1 MSIPED
7 AEPGAFYGQ
16 RQVQQQLSINF
27 SSTIPIKKRKF
38 PIIRPPSPSPQEKMP
53 NYDEEELKRKQE
65 SEISDEGKPAL
76 IDARNTPSL
85 GNSDVSKTS
94 ASIVKKETTPS
105 NIKSGQANVDIFAS
119 TPQEAKPIINLN
131 PVTDLRNTL
140 DIDIVS
146 KEKFSDT
153 EVEGSQ
159 SHTVNVKQEIL
170 SGQAEGICALE
181 LSTDSMSVELS
192 LGPKKL
198 ILPPLD
204 SKKDEAIC
212 SMSDRS
218 DPSLLSL
225 ALSEEKL
232 VWFEKSDSTG
242 DLGSQASAN
251 RSNWNL
257 NTTMDVWEH
266 STDSEAFAHKLADV
280 CGFGK
285 TDSLLRETREFVTEI
300 SDVQCCHDEKSSL
313 TTAGTIDLG
322 LNKGICILDV
332 CKSNYS
338 NSTTIQ
344 PSQQCNTDDS
354 LGLRL
359 AMPHGGLDARKEH
372 LSSSENVVSTSASP
386 APPLL
391 HVHFNVTRGVKS
403 EPVVENSKR
412 DCSVGSSSSSNMGL
426 LKLSSVKTEYVNNHS
441 LATVLPSTVCPGK
454 LINSSMSMKSED
466 GALPQSVARL
476 TQHKE
481 SCASSSS
488 SLLVPQSS
496 CNLTLPIFAE
506 LTSSE
511 NLSSHLT
518 NTFHGKQLRPCDV
531 GNSSIVDPNKHKLS
545 RVDEGTVEF
554 CQHGEEAKDDDEKFN
569 ISAEIN
575 EESFESDCGAVDNL
589 MDIGENL
596 RDKED
601 GEYEDGEVREPIQCS
616 TINEPFNVGKK
627 TENFDFAACDSQTL
641 QPSDLSGD
649 QDIRT
654 SDGKDSA
661 KKNRQETYSDPNKD
675 RISVCSDDYS
685 LLKVSDTVL
694 ELGVDE
700 KTIVSVTRLTPDNQL
715 DLLGRKDVKENPQK
729 ELSSN
734 RLINVATCKVVKEIC
749 SGDNNLILSKVEASS
764 KGHDSAKDSSDAS
777 NRSRIINLSC
787 GTVVTSP
794 SKTTSILNGLLTTRS
809 GKERYS
815 DLDGEMQMRGNR
827 DEIYTGSWNK
837 FAKDR
842 VHNQPLGNSG
852 PSFMRGRGRT
862 SNRFGSLRSDWDSDH
877 DFAAETSYCPSDYQ
891 PVRRKHASDAEIEC
905 NGYDIQHD
913 SNNNRRKSADNE
925 FRRTSLRRF
934 SPGDRDCPPNRGN
947 QRLRRFPRNMNP
959 NRSNDDKFRQHLSD
973 DLVNPV
979 YNHPSQTMYDEFDG
993 QEQLVHG
1000 NRNFSTMQ
1008 RKGYPQNH
1016 SKSPG
1021 RSRIHSPGPWPSSPQ
1036 RRSPPFYNRTGRMR
1050 SHDRACFRDEM
1061 VFRRRRSPSDVAGH
1075 RNDLG
1080 SGREH
1085 VHHWRSANPSRRSSP
1100 DQDFPKSGKRTDP
1113 LDSDGDQYM
1122 NKFRELRGDRSID
1135 ERRKFTEVRGPRP
1148 VRTFRPGYN
1157 SEGEN
1162 FRFHRNDGPRPSY
1175 RFCPDVDKEFVGRGN
1190 EREREFDG
1198 RVKHQPSVVSR
1209 RVRNVEEQE
1218 DENYRPVERVWHDDG
1233 FVDGRDKRRRF

>member
-1 MSIPED
+1 MSIAED
-7 AEPGAFYGQ
+7 AEPGAFSGQ

-27 SSTIPIKKRKF
+27 SSTIPIKKRRF
-38 PIIRPPSPSPQEKMP
+38 PIIRSPSPSTQEKIP
-53 NYDEEELKRKQE
+53 NYEEHELKRKQE
-65 SEISDEGKPAL
+65 SELSDEGNPAL
-76 IDARNTPSL
+76 IDARNTPSP

-94 ASIVKKETTPS
+94 ASIVKNEATPS
-105 NIKSGQANVDIFAS
+105 NIELRQANVDIFAF

-131 PVTDLRNTL
+131 TVTDLGNTM

-146 KEKFSDT
+146 KEKSSDT

-159 SHTVNVKQEIL
+159 SRTVNVKQKIL
-170 SGQAEGICALE
+170 NGQAEGICALE

-204 SKKDEAIC
+204 CKKDEAIC

-232 VWFEKSDSTG
+232 SWVEKSVSTVG

-266 STDSEAFAHKLADV
+266 STDSEEFTHKLADV

-285 TDSLLRETREFVTEI
+285 RDILLRETREFATEI
-300 SDVQCCHDEKSSL
+300 SDVQCCCDDKSSL
-313 TTAGTIDLG
+313 TTAGTIGLG
-322 LNKGICILDV
+322 LNKGIFILDV
-332 CKSNYS
+332 CKSNSS
-338 NSTTIQ
+338 NSTTSTIQ

-359 AMPHGGLDARKEH
+359 AMPHGELDGRKEH

-386 APPLL
+386 ASPLL
-391 HVHFNVTRGVKS
+391 HVQFNVKRGVK
-403 EPVVENSKR
+403 PDENLKR
-412 DCSVGSSSSSNMGL
+412 DCSVGSSSSSKMGL
-426 LKLSSVKTEYVNNHS
+426 LKLSSVKTEYVTNHS
-441 LATVLPSTVCPGK
+441 LETGLPSTVCPGK
-454 LINSSMSMKSED
+454 LINYSMSMKSED

-488 SLLVPQSS
+488 SLLVHQSS

-506 LTSSE
+506 LTPSG

-554 CQHGEEAKDDDEKFN
+554 CQHGEEAKDEDEKFN
-569 ISAEIN
+569 ISAELN

-589 MDIGENL
+589 MDIGENI

-601 GEYEDGEVREPIQCS
+601 EEYEDGE
-616 TINEPFNVGKK
+616 
-627 TENFDFAACDSQTL
+627 
-641 QPSDLSGD
+641 PSDLSGD

-654 SDGKDSA
+654 SNGKDSA
-661 KKNRQETYSDPNKD
+661 KENRQETYSDPNKD

-700 KTIVSVTRLTPDNQL
+700 KTIVSVSPDNQL
-715 DLLGRKDVKENPQK
+715 DLLERKDVKENPQK

-734 RLINVATCKVVKEIC
+734 RLINVNCGISIQLEDVATCKVVKKIC
-749 SGDNNLILSKVEASS
+749 SGDKNLTLSKVEASL
-764 KGHDSAKDSSDAS
+764 KGHDAAKDSSDAS
-777 NRSRIINLSC
+777 NMSRIINLSC

-794 SKTTSILNGLLTTRS
+794 CETTSIRNRLLTTRS

-842 VHNQPLGNSG
+842 VHNQPLRNSG
-852 PSFMRGRGRT
+852 PSFMRGRGRM

-891 PVRRKHASDAEIEC
+891 PVRRKHASYAETEC
-905 NGYDIQHD
+905 NGYDMQHD

-925 FRRTSLRRF
+925 FRHTSVRRF
-934 SPGDRDCPPNRGN
+934 SPGDRDSPPNRGN
-947 QRLRRFPRNMNP
+947 QRPRRFPRNMNP
-959 NRSNDDKFRQHLSD
+959 NRSNDDKFIQHLSND
-973 DLVNPV
+973 IVNPV
-979 YNHPSQTMYDEFDG
+979 YNHPSQTVYDEFDG

-1036 RRSPPFYNRTGRMR
+1036 RQSPPFYNRIVRMR
-1050 SHDRACFRDEM
+1050 SHDRACSRDEM
-1061 VFRRRRSPSDVAGH
+1061 VFRRRGSPSDVAGH
-1075 RNDLG
+1075 RNDLD

-1100 DQDFPKSGKRTDP
+1100 DQVFPKRGKRTDP

-1122 NKFRELRGDRSID
+1122 NKFHELRGDRSID
-1135 ERRKFTEVRGPRP
+1135 ERRKFTEVCGPRP

-1157 SEGEN
+1157 SGGEN

-1190 EREREFDG
+1190 AREREFDG

-1209 RVRNVEEQE
+1209 RVRIVEEQE

-1233 FVDGRDKRRRF
+1233 LVDGRDKRRRF